1 MKKQRIMGLGHK
13 FTALVAVP
21 AITAVL
27 MSPAALAD
35 DTEAQFTED
44 IAHWNSLV
52 GQIPGKPSNW
62 LSAAQTV
69 CDGISELQAGGVPP
83 LRAVDTQV
91 RAAVEGGWLKRD
103 GFYLVIHSVNS
114 FCPEL
119 RPSS

>member
-1 MKKQRIMGLGHK
+1 MKKHRIVGLRHK
-13 FTALVAVP
+13 VAALIAVT
-21 AITAVL
+21 AITPIG

-35 DTEAQFTED
+35 AAETEFIAD
-44 IAHWNSLV
+44 IAHWNSLG
-52 GQIPGKPSNW
+52 GQIPGNPSNW

-83 LRAVDTQV
+83 LRAVDAQV